1 MSLSAQN
8 RKIVWEE
15 HKDSLRR
22 IQSRVSDGHTPPNR
36 YSPQRGTPPGRYN
49 RSPQEGGRRS
59 HSPYG
64 KYRKPTSPAY
74 LNRIETPHER
84 DRVRNKGNLRG
95 SKYGV
100 VPPVHRRSHQ
110 TPDYDSWGE
119 DTDDDSGE
127 EQQYVM
133 PQQYP
138 YPAYGYPAYQHPQ
151 GHHGPP
157 QGHHAPPPQV
167 VWGAPFQIYYPP
179 PPQHGYKSKKARDKR
194 AKRAQEKQPN
204 VHHSQP
210 HGGRQSRYQKSPRV
224 NHSLPVY
231 NGYGQE
237 HHQTRRRDEVFD
249 SDRNDVL
256 KKYKYIE
263 TQPSPYTPENIDDMV
278 AKRYKDE
285 PELLSLFYYNDHPL
299 FAEGFVNWFINDCLE
314 EIIPDLLIET
324 LNDLNKLPRNHPYYD
339 KAQIICNQILEEVLP
354 DVTHEAVRQ
363 AMSELVGDYM
373 GFSQQ
378 KPTADRIN
386 ELVAGAAP
394 VGQEDVS
401 ESFNTVLDDLIQDHI
416 EEIQQELINDVIT
429 DAVIEQI
436 IEEDILVQEVD
447 EEAPEIAEEVLS
459 QYDSKIERRELKEVA
474 KQAGD
479 KLQESILLDYILSM
493 VASQGRVWSQSDH
506 ANKYLDDILLD
517 LLIEQFYTVQD
528 HREKTSSNNP
538 LRKLHEKVTTDVA
551 VDLLLQQLTSSL
563 DEDLADVDEYER
575 GVDDVKNTIKTPII
589 PRTIQK
595 Y

>member
-8 RKIVWEE
+8 RKVVWEE

-84 DRVRNKGNLRG
+84 DKVRHKSNLRG

-194 AKRAQEKQPN
+194 AKRAQEKQSN

-285 PELLSLFYYNDHPL
+285 P
-299 FAEGFVNWFINDCLE
+299 
-314 EIIPDLLIET
+314 
-324 LNDLNKLPRNHPYYD
+324 PRNHPYYD

-378 KPTADRIN
+378 RPTADRIN